1 MLVGPAALTKRIK
14 SICWRAPA
22 RCSQAAP
29 LWEGG
34 ALHRV
39 RAIHLLAVTA
49 IVGENGSTEDEVVA
63 ALLYNVPED
72 QGSKARLKDSGTLRE
87 SSREARRLR
96 DRNLRGVET
105 LMATAQGDL
114 RGAHQDNASLCAAAR
129 PRSIQAAQRPAQSL
143 RTYALWATTYGT
155 TPRAAMRALWHYRAL
170 IET

>member
-39 RAIHLLAVTA
+39 RAIYLLAVTA

-72 QGSKARLKDSGTLRE
+72 QGSKARLNDSGTLRE
-87 SSREARRLR
+87 SSCEARRLR

-114 RGAHQDNASLCAAAR
+114 RGAHQDNASLCAACMLR
-129 PRSIQAAQRPAQSL
+129 GRAAQRPAQSL